1 MQDERS
7 RTKIDEMISNAI
19 GDIKKLVNMETV
31 VGDAIDMGNDCKAY
45 PIIKITVG
53 MIAGGGEYSNKIIVR
68 KRQSYP
74 FAGGTGAG
82 FTAEPIGF
90 LISTPN
96 GCEMVSM
103 QAKNAVSGVIDKLSD
118 AMAEYIKKVAKREEK
133 RDV

>member
-1 MQDERS
+1 MNEDQQK
-7 RTKIDEMISNAI
+7 TKIDDMISNAI

-31 VGDAIDMGNDCKAY
+31 VGNAIDMGNDCKAY

-53 MIAGGGEYSNKIIVR
+53 LIAGGGEYSNKIIVR

-82 FTAEPIGF
+82 FTAEPVGF
-90 LISTPN
+90 LISRPT

-103 QAKNAVSGVIDKLSD
+103 QAKNSVSNVMEKLSD
-118 AMAEYIKKVAKREEK
+118 AMAEYIKKIAKKEGKIDE
-133 RDV
+133 